1 MSIRPRKRFG
11 QHWLRSEEILHKIVA
26 GAELTADDRVL
37 EIGPGQGA
45 LTRSL
50 LPVVAEVVAVEID
63 RDLCR
68 SLRLEFSQCQKL
80 QLIEGDFL
88 ALHQQALQQTG
99 RLWEAGGL
107 TCNKV
112 VANIPYNITGPIL
125 EALLGTIAAPRQ
137 PVAEQLVLLVQAE
150 VAQRLCARPGT
161 KACGALTQRVQYVA
175 DCEILC
181 AVPRRS
187 FVPPPQVDSS
197 VIRLRP
203 RPCPHPA
210 QNPLHLHQLIQ
221 MGFSAKRKMLR
232 NNLKG
237 WFSQTFPN
245 DRGLE
250 DLFDQVGLKP
260 TLRAEELSLE
270 QWVNLSNQMTV
281 WQPTTLHHTRG

>member
-1 MSIRPRKRFG
+1 MGIRPRKRFG
-11 QHWLRSEEILHKIVA
+11 QHWLRSEEILGQIVA
-26 GAELTADDRVL
+26 GASLCSTDRVL
-37 EIGPGQGA
+37 EIGPGQGV

-50 LPVVAEVVAVEID
+50 LPQVAEVIAVEID

-68 SLRLEFSQCQKL
+68 SLRLEFAQCEKL
-80 QLIEGDFL
+80 RLIEGDFL
-88 ALHQQALQQTG
+88 YLHHQGLRQQDQ
-99 RLWEAGGL
+99 LWEAGGM

-137 PVAEQLVLLVQAE
+137 PGVEQLVLLVQAE

-161 KACGALTQRVQYVA
+161 KACGALTQRVRYLA

-187 FVPPPQVDSS
+187 FSPPPQVDSS

-203 RPCPHPA
+203 RPFSHVSA
-210 QNPLHLHQLIQ
+210 NPLHLQQLIQ
-221 MGFSAKRKMLR
+221 IGFSAKRKMLR

-237 WFSQTFPN
+237 LFENQGN
-245 DRGLE
+245 DRLDE
-250 DLFDQVGLKP
+250 IFAQVGLDL
-260 TLRAEELSLE
+260 TLRAEDLSLE
-270 QWVNLSNQMTV
+270 QWVNLSNLITPLTPINQ
-281 WQPTTLHHTRG
+281 R